1 MFPSFACVLSLVDVL
16 LIFLNDSST
25 DAMGGVLEGINQDN
39 SKYDTSLNTC
49 KSSPSLEEVGN
60 ISDASGLESGNS
72 RNECKHNI
80 TIETEDSND
89 GNVKPSSPSDM

>member
-1 MFPSFACVLSLVDVL
+1 MLSLVDVL

-25 DAMGGVLEGINQDN
+25 DDMSGGLEVRNQDN
-39 SKYDTSLNTC
+39 SKYDTSMNTC

-80 TIETEDSND
+80 TIETEDSNAAP
-89 GNVKPSSPSDM
+89 VR